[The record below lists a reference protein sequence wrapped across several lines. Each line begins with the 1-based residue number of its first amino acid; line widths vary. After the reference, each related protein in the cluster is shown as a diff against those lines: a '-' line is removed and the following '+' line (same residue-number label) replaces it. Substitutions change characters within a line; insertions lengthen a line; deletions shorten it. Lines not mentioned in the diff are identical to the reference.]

1 MNKDQL
7 DNSTEPRSVDQQQAC
22 YAVGDELINRHTKR
36 VATVL
41 RVDANGDHVLSRPLD
56 HRVRYDASLIA
67 EHWSLHNAP
76 GAAAEGRPS

>member
-1 MNKDQL
+1 MTTRIDTTKSAL
-7 DNSTEPRSVDQQQAC
+7 SVDQQQAC

-41 RVDANGDHVLSRPLD
+41 RVDANGDHVLSHPLD

-67 EHWSLHNAP
+67 EHWSLHNAKVSQEA
-76 GAAAEGRPS
+76 GEKDL